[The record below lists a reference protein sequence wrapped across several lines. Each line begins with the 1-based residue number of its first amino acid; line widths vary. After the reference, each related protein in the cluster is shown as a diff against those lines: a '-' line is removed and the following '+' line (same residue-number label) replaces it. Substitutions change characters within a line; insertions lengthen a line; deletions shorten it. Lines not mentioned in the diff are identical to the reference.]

1 MKLQKAGREKADSRE
16 SSQKA
21 QAGNQADGRWDLLT
35 GQRTRLLSSDAS
47 FERLLGSLDF
57 REGADRDRRVSSER
71 ILLENSVDRFE
82 IHLLVGR

>member
-21 QAGNQADGRWDLLT
+21 QAGNQAEGGGNLLG
-35 GQRTRLLSSDAS
+35 GQRARLPLSDAS
-47 FERLLGSLDF
+47 FDRLLGSLDF

-71 ILLENSVDRFE
+71 ILLENSMNRFE
-82 IHLLVGR
+82 IYLLVCR